1 MKRKREKRGEDRGDR
16 EGRRGG
22 GVGKG
27 RGDREERRGRDV
39 GKNRGDSGGG
49 TELHCPQLPPPP
61 PPIPHPAAAS
71 ARSWR
76 SSQSTYELRLK
87 LYRNY
92 FQTKPSAAARLNRK
106 FSTTAV
112 SLRCFSDSKVT
123 LAFPPSSGSTASFL
137 RLLMRS
143 FVLTDSS

>member
-1 MKRKREKRGEDRGDR
+1 MKRKREERGEDRGDR

-27 RGDREERRGRDV
+27 KGDREERRGREV
-39 GKNRGDSGGG
+39 GKNRGDSGR
-49 TELHCPQLPPPP
+49 TELHCPQFP

-76 SSQSTYELRLK
+76 SSQSAYELRLK

-92 FQTKPSAAARLNRK
+92 FQTKPSAVARLNRK

>member
-1 MKRKREKRGEDRGDR
+1 MKRKREERGRTGETGR
-16 EGRRGG
+16 EGEGEG
-22 GVGKG
+22 SG
-27 RGDREERRGRDV
+27 RVRETGRREEDERWGRT
-39 GKNRGDSGGG
+39 GG
-49 TELHCPQLPPPP
+49 TAGEQSSTAPSPP

-76 SSQSTYELRLK
+76 SSQSAYELRLK

-92 FQTKPSAAARLNRK
+92 FQTKPSAVARLNRK

>member
-1 MKRKREKRGEDRGDR
+1 MKRKREERGEDRGDR

-27 RGDREERRGRDV
+27 RGDRRREEDERWGRT
-39 GKNRGDSGGG
+39 GG
-49 TELHCPQLPPPP
+49 TAGEQSSTAPSFP

-76 SSQSTYELRLK
+76 SSQSAYELRLK

-92 FQTKPSAAARLNRK
+92 FQTKPSAVARLNRK

>member
-1 MKRKREKRGEDRGDR
+1 MKRKREERGRTGETGR
-16 EGRRGG
+16 EGEGEG
-22 GVGKG
+22 WG
-27 RGDREERRGRDV
+27 RVRETGRREEDERWGRT
-39 GKNRGDSGGG
+39 GG
-49 TELHCPQLPPPP
+49 TVGEQSSTAPSF
-61 PPIPHPAAAS
+61 PAAAS

-76 SSQSTYELRLK
+76 SSQSAYELRLK

-92 FQTKPSAAARLNRK
+92 FQTKPSAVARLNRK

-123 LAFPPSSGSTASFL
+123 LAFPPSSGSTASIL